1 MGVSDE
7 REAPNDTVV
16 GVGNSVSDGTFRAPV
31 VQAGAVNGG
40 VHTYYGQPHFSVQPP
55 VSEWPRL
62 GTADPIALGVRR
74 TRRLPGESP
83 LPPYVERDCDREL
96 DARIRVAAQ
105 EGGLV
110 VVTGAPLSGKTRT
123 AWAALSA
130 NLPGTTRVFAPPP
143 GTDSPGLSV
152 SGTQWRVYSLPGGTR
167 TPGLYTVRSSRM
179 WKAEGTARPSR
190 SACGRSRSTMHRTYV
205 CPGRGGRSRGEPPE
219 PWGPKARATRK
230 F

>member
-123 AWAALSA
+123 AGAALSA

-143 GTDSPGLSV
+143 GTDS
-152 SGTQWRVYSLPGGTR
+152 
-167 TPGLYTVRSSRM
+167 PGLYTVRSSRM

-219 PWGPKARATRK
+219 PWGPRARATRK